1 MPFAESGRHRIAVL
15 ALDDAVP
22 FDIGIP
28 GQVFGSAYRDDERLY
43 SVHVCSPGAAPV
55 ETTAGYAVL
64 PKYGL
69 EELETADTVL
79 IPGIRGDT
87 AGKRDFPPEALDAI
101 RAAAARGARVA
112 SICTGAFV
120 LAATGLLDGRRA
132 TTHWLW
138 ADAFRARYPEV
149 TLDPDVLYLAEQGSD
164 DGKIATS
171 AGVAAGIDLCLH
183 LVRRDFG
190 SEVANRAARRCVAPP
205 WRDGGQAQFVE
216 RPVPSVSDASTGPT
230 RAWALEHLDEP
241 LDLPTL
247 AAHAGM
253 SVRTFTRRFRQE
265 TGRAPGSWLTVHRV
279 ERARHLL
286 EETDLS
292 VDRIARSTGF
302 GTITSFRQRFA
313 ASVGTSPGA
322 YRRTF
327 RTRPAV

>member
-1 MPFAESGRHRIAVL
+1 MPFADSGRHRIAVL

-22 FDIGIP
+22 FDVGIP
-28 GQVFGSAYRDDERLY
+28 GQVFGAAERDGGKLY
-43 SVHVCSPGAAPV
+43 SVHVCSPGGAPV
-55 ETTAGYAVL
+55 ETTAGYAIA

-79 IPGIRGDT
+79 VPGIRGLT
-87 AGKRDFPPEALDAI
+87 AGTREFPAEVLGAI

-120 LAATGLLDGRRA
+120 VAATGLLDGRRA
-132 TTHWLW
+132 TTHWMW
-138 ADAFRARYPEV
+138 ADSFRARYPEV
-149 TLDPDVLYLAEQGSD
+149 TLDPDVLFIDEGP
-164 DGKIATS
+164 IASS

-216 RPVPSVSDASTGPT
+216 RPMPAVSDASTGPT

-241 LDLPTL
+241 LDLATM

-265 TGRAPGSWLTVHRV
+265 TGRAPGPWLTAHRL

-286 EETDLS
+286 EETDLP
-292 VDRIARSTGF
+292 VERVAVRAGF
-302 GTITSFRQRFA
+302 GTTASLRQHFA
-313 ASVGTSPGA
+313 TSVGTSPGA

-327 RTRPAV
+327 RAS

>member
-1 MPFAESGRHRIAVL
+1 MPFADSGRHRVAVL

-22 FDIGIP
+22 FDVGIP
-28 GQVFGSAYRDDERLY
+28 GQVLGAAERDGEKLY

-55 ETTAGYAVL
+55 ETTAGYAIA

-69 EELETADTVL
+69 AELETADTVL
-79 IPGIRGDT
+79 VPGIRGLT
-87 AGKRDFPPEALDAI
+87 AGHRVFPTEVLDAL

-120 LAATGLLDGRRA
+120 VAATGLLDGRRA

-138 ADAFRARYPEV
+138 ADSFRARYPRV
-149 TLDPDVLYLAEQGSD
+149 TLDPDVLFIDEGP
-164 DGKIATS
+164 IATS

-205 WRDGGQAQFVE
+205 WRDGGQAQYVE
-216 RPVPSVSDASTGPT
+216 RPMPATPDASTSTT

-241 LDLPTL
+241 LDLATM

-265 TGRAPGSWLTVHRV
+265 TGQSPGPWLSALRV
-279 ERARHLL
+279 DRARQLL
-286 EETDLS
+286 EETDLPI
-292 VDRIARSTGF
+292 DRIAHRAGF
-302 GTITSFRQRFA
+302 GTTASLRQHFA
-313 ASVGTSPGA
+313 GSVGTSPHA

-327 RTRPAV
+327 RAG

>member
-1 MPFAESGRHRIAVL
+1 MSLHRIAVV

-22 FDIGIP
+22 FDVGIP
-28 GQVFGSAYRDDERLY
+28 GQVFSAARREDDRRLY
-43 SVHVCSPGAAPV
+43 SVHVCSPGAAPID
-55 ETTAGYAVL
+55 TTAGYAIA
-64 PKYGL
+64 PKFGL
-69 EELETADTVL
+69 EETETADTVL
-79 IPGIRGDT
+79 IPGVRGAT
-87 AGKRDFPPEALDAI
+87 AGTRAYPAEALDAI

-120 LAATGLLDGRRA
+120 LAAAGLLDGRRA

-138 ADAFRARYPEV
+138 AENFRARYPDVE
-149 TLDPDVLYLAEQGSD
+149 LDPDVLFIDEGA
-164 DGKIATS
+164 IATS

-216 RPVPSVSDASTGPT
+216 RPIPPQSDASTGPT

-241 LDLPTL
+241 LDLDAL

-265 TGRAPGSWLTVHRV
+265 TGQSFGPWLTALRV
-279 ERARHLL
+279 DRARQLL
-286 EETDLS
+286 EETDLP
-292 VDRIARSTGF
+292 VDRIAHRSGF
-302 GTITSFRQRFA
+302 GTTASLRQHFA
-313 ASVGTSPGA
+313 TSVGTSPNA

-327 RTRPAV
+327 RAG

>member
-1 MPFAESGRHRIAVL
+1 MTLPRHRIAVL
-15 ALDDAVP
+15 ALDDVVP
-22 FDIGIP
+22 FDLGIP
-28 GQVFGSAYRDDERLY
+28 GQVFGSAERNGVPLY

-55 ETTAGYAVL
+55 DSTAGYAVL

-69 EELETADTVL
+69 DELASADTVL
-79 IPGIRGDT
+79 IPGVRGKT
-87 AGKRDFPPEALDAI
+87 AGTREFPAEALDAV
-101 RAAAARGARVA
+101 RAAAARGTRVA

-138 ADAFRARYPEV
+138 ADAFRARYPAV
-149 TLDPDVLYLAEQGSD
+149 TLDPDVLFIDEGP
-164 DGKIATS
+164 IASS

-183 LVRRDFG
+183 LVRRDHG

-205 WRDGGQAQFVE
+205 WRDGGQAQYVE
-216 RPVPSVSDASTGPT
+216 RPMPTTSGASTGPT

-241 LDLPTL
+241 LDLATM

-265 TGRAPGSWLTVHRV
+265 TGQAPGTWLIAHRV
-279 ERARHLL
+279 DRARHLL

-292 VDRIARSTGF
+292 VERIARSIGF
-302 GTITSFRQRFA
+302 GTTASLRQHFA
-313 ASVGTSPGA
+313 TSVGTSPA
-322 YRRTF
+322 TYRRTF
-327 RTRPAV
+327 RASPED

>member
-1 MPFAESGRHRIAVL
+1 MDARHRVAVL
-15 ALDDAVP
+15 LLDDAVP
-22 FDIGIP
+22 FDAGIP
-28 GQVFGSAYRDDERLY
+28 GQVFGSADRGGKGLYR
-43 SVHVCSPGAAPV
+43 VHVCSPGAAPV
-55 ETTAGYAVL
+55 QTTAGYAIL

-79 IPGIRGDT
+79 IPGIRGKT
-87 AGKRDFPPEALDAI
+87 AGTRDFPTEALDAV
-101 RAAAARGARVA
+101 RAAAARGARTA

-138 ADAFRARYPEV
+138 ADAFRARYPQV
-149 TLDPDVLYLAEQGSD
+149 TLDPDVLFID
-164 DGKIATS
+164 DGPIASS

-183 LVRRDFG
+183 LVRRDHG
-190 SEVANRAARRCVAPP
+190 SEVANHAARRCVAPP
-205 WRDGGQAQFVE
+205 WREGGQAQYVE
-216 RPVPSVSDASTGPT
+216 RPMPATSDASTGST
-230 RAWALEHLDEP
+230 RAWALEHLNES
-241 LDLPTL
+241 LDLATL

-265 TGRAPGSWLTVHRV
+265 TGQAPGTWLTAHRV
-279 ERARHLL
+279 DRARHLL

-292 VDRIARSTGF
+292 VERIAHRAGF
-302 GTITSFRQRFA
+302 GTTASLRQHFA

-327 RTRPAV
+327 RAAPGNGTA

>member
-1 MPFAESGRHRIAVL
+1 MAFSDSGRHRIAVL

-22 FDIGIP
+22 FDVGIP
-28 GQVFGSAYRDDERLY
+28 GQVFGAAERDGEKLY
-43 SVHVCSPGAAPV
+43 SVHVCSPGTAPV
-55 ETTAGYAVL
+55 ETTAGYAIQ
-64 PKYGL
+64 PRYGL

-79 IPGIRGDT
+79 IPGIRGAT
-87 AGKRDFPPEALDAI
+87 AGSRQFPAEVLDAL
-101 RAAAARGARVA
+101 RAAASRGARVA

-138 ADAFRARYPEV
+138 AEPFRARYPQV
-149 TLDPDVLYLAEQGSD
+149 TLDPDVLFIDEGI
-164 DGKIATS
+164 IASS

-183 LVRRDFG
+183 LVRRDQG

-216 RPVPSVSDASTGPT
+216 RPMPAVSDASTGPT

-241 LDLPTL
+241 LDLAKM

-265 TGRAPGSWLTVHRV
+265 TGQAPGTWLTAHRI

-292 VDRIARSTGF
+292 VDRIAHRAGF
-302 GTITSFRQRFA
+302 GTTASLRSHFA
-313 ASVGTSPGA
+313 TSVGTSPGA

-327 RTRPAV
+327 RAS

>member
-1 MPFAESGRHRIAVL
+1 MTAPRHRIAVL

-22 FDIGIP
+22 FDVGIP
-28 GQVFGSAYRDDERLY
+28 GQVFGSARRDERSLY
-43 SVHVCSPGAAPV
+43 SVRVCSPGAAPV
-55 ETTAGYAVL
+55 DTTAGYSIQ

-69 EELETADTVL
+69 DEIATADTVL
-79 IPGIRGDT
+79 IPGVRGAT
-87 AGKRDFPPEALDAI
+87 AAGREYPAEALDAI

-138 ADAFRARYPEV
+138 ADAFRARYPQV
-149 TLDPDVLYLAEQGSD
+149 TLDPDVLFIDEGT
-164 DGKIATS
+164 IATS

-183 LVRRDFG
+183 LVRRDQG

-205 WRDGGQAQFVE
+205 WRDGGQAQYVE
-216 RPVPSVSDASTGPT
+216 RPVPTASGASTGPT
-230 RAWALEHLDEP
+230 RAWALDHLDEP
-241 LDLPTL
+241 LDLATL

-265 TGRAPGSWLTVHRV
+265 TGRAPGPWLIAHRV
-279 ERARHLL
+279 DRARHLL

-292 VDRIARSTGF
+292 VDRIADRAGF
-302 GTITSFRQRFA
+302 GTTASLRQHFA
-313 ASVGTSPGA
+313 AAVGTSPGA
-322 YRRTF
+322 
-327 RTRPAV
+327 